1 MTLVRFKVHVDSVE
15 GGEDRGLLAETKPCL
30 GSFKLFLSF
39 PGSERRDQDGEVAN
53 AKRNTNLDG
62 TWIMTKGRTKKRGSK
77 FSNERAKERR
87 DEKHRWRGNR
97 KRSQTSLAAKAAAPM
112 GDKVCESGVVK
123 MSDGE
128 NCSPMIASRA
138 PGIFRIRMA

>member
-39 PGSERRDQDGEVAN
+39 PGSKRRDQDGEVAN

-77 FSNERAKERR
+77 
-87 DEKHRWRGNR
+87 
-97 KRSQTSLAAKAAAPM
+97 
-112 GDKVCESGVVK
+112 V
-123 MSDGE
+123 
-128 NCSPMIASRA
+128 
-138 PGIFRIRMA
+138 